1 MKPFLYQV
9 ASLFYSEYGA
19 EVSRLAFVFPNRRTG
34 LFFQKYLSEVSEKP
48 LFSPTILTINDL
60 FVQLSGKQAAD
71 PGSHQ
76 DARHPVVFQQPGNR
90 HFR

>member
-34 LFFQKYLSEVSEKP
+34 LFFQKYLSE
-48 LFSPTILTINDL
+48 
-60 FVQLSGKQAAD
+60 SGNGDCLAVERR
-71 PGSHQ
+71 PG
-76 DARHPVVFQQPGNR
+76 DERPGGSQFGCTVDR
-90 HFR
+90 

>member
-34 LFFQKYLSEVSEKP
+34 LFFQKYCRKYLRS
-48 LFSPTILTINDL
+48 LFSRRR
-60 FVQLSGKQAAD
+60 S
-71 PGSHQ
+71 
-76 DARHPVVFQQPGNR
+76 
-90 HFR
+90 

>member
-34 LFFQKYLSEVSEKP
+34 LFFQKYLSEVSEN
-48 LFSPTILTINDL
+48 LFSRRR
-60 FVQLSGKQAAD
+60 S
-71 PGSHQ
+71 
-76 DARHPVVFQQPGNR
+76 
-90 HFR
+90 

>member
-48 LFSPTILTINDL
+48 LFSPTIFRNVRRVLVLGGN
-60 FVQLSGKQAAD
+60 AAE
-71 PGSHQ
+71 
-76 DARHPVVFQQPGNR
+76 
-90 HFR
+90 

>member
-34 LFFQKYLSEVSEKP
+34 LFFQEYLSEVSEKP
-48 LFSPTILTINDL
+48 LCTVERKAGCRSDQHA
-60 FVQLSGKQAAD
+60 V
-71 PGSHQ
+71 
-76 DARHPVVFQQPGNR
+76 
-90 HFR
+90 